1 MNSGFSQLSSFSTYH
16 MNILIYTQY
25 FVPESNAPAN
35 RWGYFARY
43 LVRQGHQVTVL
54 TSFPHHPQGKI
65 FPGYKNK
72 WRQTEEK
79 DGIKII
85 RSWTYI
91 SSSRKFLPRLLNY
104 LSFAFSSY
112 RNSASLKNLDL
123 IIVSSPPLFV
133 ALQGKRIAQR
143 KKIPLILDLRDIW
156 PEAAVSTGYLRRGL
170 IYRWADRKAKGV
182 YRTAQKI
189 LVNSPAMLEELE
201 KEGVSR
207 EKLVFLPNGADLD
220 LFSSRADSSVINQQY
235 HLEGKFVV
243 LYTGLLGFAQAPEI
257 MIKAA
262 DLLKDTSD
270 IVLLIVGIGPL
281 YQSLKPKSDNVILVG
296 AKPHKEI
303 PNFIARADLCLIPY
317 KNKETFKKNIP
328 SKMYEYMAGGKA
340 IIINLEGAAGKIIR
354 EAKAGLIVEP
364 ENPQALAE
372 GILKLYQSQALR
384 KEMEE
389 NSRSYGKEHGDRRII
404 SQKLEN
410 ILQDVI
416 KK

>member
-1 MNSGFSQLSSFSTYH
+1 

-25 FVPESNAPAN
+25 FIPETNAPAN
-35 RWGYFARY
+35 RWGYFAHY
-43 LVRQGHQVTVL
+43 LAQQGHQVTVL

-79 DGIKII
+79 DGIKVI
-85 RSWTYI
+85 RCWTYI

-112 RNSASLKNLDL
+112 RNSSSLENIDL
-123 IIVSSPPLFV
+123 IIASSPPLFV
-133 ALQGKRIAQR
+133 ALQGKKIAQR

-156 PEAAVSTGYLRRGL
+156 PDAAVSTGYLRRGL
-170 IYRWADRKAKGV
+170 IYHWAERKAKDV
-182 YRTAQKI
+182 YRVAQKI
-189 LVNSPAMLEELE
+189 LVNSSAMLEGLE
-201 KEGVSR
+201 KEGIER
-207 EKLVFLPNGADLD
+207 EKLIFLPNGADLE
-220 LFSSRADSSVINQQY
+220 LFSPGNDTSAIDQQY

-262 DLLKDTSD
+262 ELLKDNSD
-270 IVLLIVGIGPL
+270 IVLLIVGTGPL
-281 YQSLKPKSDNVILVG
+281 HQSLKPQSNNVILAG

-303 PNFIARADLCLIPY
+303 PDFIARADLCLIPY

-340 IIINLEGAAGKIIR
+340 MIINLEGAAAKIIR
-354 EAKAGLIVEP
+354 EAKAGLVVEP

-372 GILKLYQSQALR
+372 GILKLYQDQALR
-384 KEMEE
+384 KEMGE
-389 NSRSYGKEHGDRRII
+389 NSIAYGKEYGDRRVI

-410 ILQDVI
+410 ILQDTI
-416 KK
+416 